1 MKSASFAVIFL
12 LFSPLPW
19 KGLTLPAAILPH
31 LPSST
36 TQHSF
41 PVSLTP
47 SHFPLRECKTQSLA
61 LPLLTPSQPN
71 RQVGR
76 HRKRPNTGRGPSPDG
91 TLNAECLKT
100 TTWQSASHRRFQ
112 RKSNIS
118 FQIGPWCLLRVPA
131 LSFFCFLSLFPFF
144 PWVFFAEL
152 PPITHVHT
160 STHTQ
165 RALEAV
171 CGAKVK

>member
-1 MKSASFAVIFL
+1 MKSVSFAVIFL

-19 KGLTLPAAILPH
+19 MGLTLPAAILPH

-36 TQHSF
+36 TQHSS

-47 SHFPLRECKTQSLA
+47 SHFPLRECKTQSLV

-112 RKSNIS
+112 RKSNIL
-118 FQIGPWCLLRVPA
+118 FLL
-131 LSFFCFLSLFPFF
+131 LSLSLSLLPMSLLCWT
-144 PWVFFAEL
+144 P